1 MLVLEFVSHGDL
13 LTYLRAIRKRVSLSP
28 NTSLCH
34 ACPNKHL
41 CYVHTQAAA
50 QYFTTG
56 NEEDAAPYLEPSGT
70 YSHLK
75 PKDEDYDELGT
86 LDERNL
92 VDFARQIAAGMVCGG
107 GGGVKIGGLA
117 SLCTVW
123 GHFLWQARSSVD
135 GCGGLLF
142 AVFKGCSLSL
152 NTKYL
157 LVFRSELSLSS
168 QEYLCSLGIVH
179 RDLACRNILVG
190 EGKTLKVSD
199 FGMSRLLPPDEVYVP
214 TSHGLLPLRWMAI
227 EALFYRHFTTKTD
240 VWSYGVVLWEI
251 CTMGN

>member
-1 MLVLEFVSHGDL
+1 MWW
-13 LTYLRAIRKRVSLSP
+13 
-28 NTSLCH
+28 
-34 ACPNKHL
+34 
-41 CYVHTQAAA
+41 
-50 QYFTTG
+50 
-56 NEEDAAPYLEPSGT
+56 AP
-70 YSHLK
+70 
-75 PKDEDYDELGT
+75 
-86 LDERNL
+86 
-92 VDFARQIAAGMVCGG
+92 VCS
-107 GGGVKIGGLA
+107 IQRL
-117 SLCTVW
+117 
-123 GHFLWQARSSVD
+123 Q
-135 GCGGLLF
+135 
-142 AVFKGCSLSL
+142 SLSL
-152 NTKYL
+152 ATKYL